1 MADEM
6 DEITSLLI
14 DSLISFQNISTTAL
28 FQKFCRYSIWKRK
41 VKSKMSVR
49 ARVISTNPNDIEN
62 VAGNPLQAKRGLQSS
77 KGNVELNV
85 NCRVDF

>member
-1 MADEM
+1 
-6 DEITSLLI
+6 
-14 DSLISFQNISTTAL
+14 
-28 FQKFCRYSIWKRK
+28 
-41 VKSKMSVR
+41 MSVR
-49 ARVISTNPNDIEN
+49 ARVTNPNDIEN